1 MSEVLRGITNKNL
14 ATNGYQE
21 LPGGL
26 ILQWGSFTGTVN
38 SGAGTT
44 NTPMYQG
51 SQSVTF
57 PQPFPN
63 AVVSITATPRDNEN
77 IVLEYVNTGGRTL
90 TSFSTLIGG
99 IQNQGTVPASTT
111 ITVDWVAIGY

>member
-38 SGAGTT
+38 S
-44 NTPMYQG
+44 
-51 SQSVTF
+51 
-57 PQPFPN
+57 
-63 AVVSITATPRDNEN
+63 
-77 IVLEYVNTGGRTL
+77 
-90 TSFSTLIGG
+90 
-99 IQNQGTVPASTT
+99 
-111 ITVDWVAIGY
+111 